1 MLTEATRFLRDDPAP
16 AVAASIACP
25 VCLRA
30 PSSVLI
36 NRPKLDSARCVCVG
50 CELKRTVSMNLGQ
63 GMRIALAPPHG
74 PLVVTAIAP
83 GPPVVEV

>member
-1 MLTEATRFLRDDPAP
+1 
-16 AVAASIACP
+16 
-25 VCLRA
+25 
-30 PSSVLI
+30 
-36 NRPKLDSARCVCVG
+36 
-50 CELKRTVSMNLGQ
+50 MNLGQ